1 MAKIYDA
8 NGQKMNVNGICDE
21 IINTITAEQKSILAE
36 HIRTY
41 KDTFKN
47 SHMVIAHAILDSYR
61 SLDSTSE
68 QGMRIRKLLDNIMTK
83 YQKSN
88 PANTEDQS
96 AYNNLISTI
105 LG

>member
-1 MAKIYDA
+1 MAKIYNA

-88 PANTEDQS
+88 PANTEDQ
-96 AYNNLISTI
+96 AIYYNLICRI
-105 LG
+105 CE